1 MVLAHAE
8 ISFCINNIESDRGR
22 TSTNKGWASRSYSC
36 SHKVWRPNVNILC
49 DWWRGNDEILQHR
62 AQHPRWTWCIKLSI
76 GWINQDPD
84 SREISQSVLD
94 CSRSYQASRSKG
106 NRIALPSTQVV
117 CGLTMLRGTR
127 HKPKTCFVLSGQVCL
142 QNTSTTSLWL

>member
-1 MVLAHAE
+1 METVH
-8 ISFCINNIESDRGR
+8 
-22 TSTNKGWASRSYSC
+22 
-36 SHKVWRPNVNILC
+36 
-49 DWWRGNDEILQHR
+49 
-62 AQHPRWTWCIKLSI
+62 KLSI
-76 GWINQDPD
+76 GWINQDPG
-84 SREISQSVLD
+84 SRDISQSVLD

-142 QNTSTTSLWL
+142 QNTATTSLRNYYGLGNMDQIIEFT